1 MKHDNA
7 FLQQPKS
14 AWPNIEKAK
23 SAGEK
28 NPQFDRFYISC
39 GVYIWEHV
47 YVCFE
52 MIYCTLTFL
61 RKSELIPHF

>member
-28 NPQFDRFYISC
+28 NPSLIDSI
-39 GVYIWEHV
+39 
-47 YVCFE
+47 
-52 MIYCTLTFL
+52 FL
-61 RKSELIPHF
+61 SESIFGNTSMSASK